1 MRSSNS
7 GARVQLPTS
16 QFNSYQKKLGPYKAS
31 QLKRQRVLLLF
42 QINSLANESSQEWVH
57 LRGENR
63 DPSGGKIAW
72 LSPFILLPRLM
83 QVKLVHKPRQPF
95 TVGRRRW
102 EIFQVFTIVL
112 FSLLY
117 LDLGNLR
124 GRK

>member
-31 QLKRQRVLLLF
+31 QLKRQRILLLF

-57 LRGENR
+57 LRGGNR
-63 DPSGGKIAW
+63 DPSGGKTAW

-102 EIFQVFTIVL
+102 EIFQVLTIVL